1 MRSVFCNVRG
11 IGQDHKKRYI
21 REMIRDHKLDFI
33 GICETIKQDFTKNE
47 LHNLCG
53 GKNYQWCWTPPKGM
67 SGGILVG
74 INKEMFDVEHIE
86 KGQCFLRVLL
96 FDKNIKMH
104 WNLVTVYGDAQ
115 KEGNC

>member
-1 MRSVFCNVRG
+1 MWG
-11 IGQDHKKRYI
+11 
-21 REMIRDHKLDFI
+21 E
-33 GICETIKQDFTKNE
+33 
-47 LHNLCG
+47 
-53 GKNYQWCWTPPKGM
+53 NYKWCWNPPRGM

-86 KGQCFLRVLL
+86 KGQYFLRVLL

-115 KEGNC
+115 MEGKASFLGELARVYHDNPLPCLVGGDFTSLEMIRKKTNL